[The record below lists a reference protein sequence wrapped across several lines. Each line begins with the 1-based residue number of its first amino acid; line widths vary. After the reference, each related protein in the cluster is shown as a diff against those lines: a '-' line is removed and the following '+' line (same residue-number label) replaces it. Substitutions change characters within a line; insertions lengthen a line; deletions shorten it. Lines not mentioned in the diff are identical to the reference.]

1 MQVPPWAEARISRRT
16 PAPVQSGP
24 ALKEEWL
31 LEFEPVEKPE
41 TEPLMGWIS
50 SCDMLQQVRL
60 GFPSLVAALVYCRRE
75 GIPYTVTQP
84 HKRPKRRSY
93 SQNFESFE
101 GGPSQVYP
109 H

>member
-1 MQVPPWAEARISRRT
+1 MDVPATAEARISRRT

-24 ALKEEWL
+24 ALREEWI
-31 LEFEPVEKPE
+31 LEFEPVEPPGI
-41 TEPLMGWIS
+41 EPLMGWIS
-50 SCDMLQQVRL
+50 SGDMLQQVRM
-60 GFPSLVAALVYCRRE
+60 GFPSLEAATAYCRRE
-75 GIPYTVTQP
+75 GIPYSVTCP
-84 HKRPKRRSY
+84 RKRPQHRTY